1 MDKKRFQ
8 AFKGI
13 ALMKIIRDGHPHEPE
28 KAEMTTSDEESYP
41 KTKLETFCENFRVKM
56 TINIGDIFYAKFP
69 NRIGNE
75 IKGNHFVIAIY
86 NSSAGSPNVTV
97 APLTSLKESKDYS
110 NHSLCLGKI
119 KGIDNDKES
128 VVMLNQMQ
136 CIDKRR
142 LLNDAVVDN
151 ALTKLE
157 EKDYSPGE
165 EVFIFEK
172 TRYRLTLS
180 QLKKFII
187 DYRLFIKRNSQ
198 ISTKMKLVDF

>member
-1 MDKKRFQ
+1 
-8 AFKGI
+8 
-13 ALMKIIRDGHPHEPE
+13 
-28 KAEMTTSDEESYP
+28 
-41 KTKLETFCENFRVKM
+41 M

-151 ALTKLE
+151 ALAKLE
-157 EKDYSPGE
+157 EKDYNHGE